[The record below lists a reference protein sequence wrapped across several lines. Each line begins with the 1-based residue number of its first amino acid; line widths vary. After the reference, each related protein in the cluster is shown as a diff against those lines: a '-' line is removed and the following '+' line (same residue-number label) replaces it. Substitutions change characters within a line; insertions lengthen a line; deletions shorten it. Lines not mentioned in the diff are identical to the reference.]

1 MSLAIRVMDS
11 IDAFAAPQWNA
22 HCGSDPFINWHFL
35 HALEQTGAASPEQG
49 WQACHLRLDHADGS
63 LRAALPCYR
72 KTHSH
77 GDFVYDWGWARA
89 VHNAGLQWYPK
100 LVAAVPYSPVTGP
113 RLLRQADDDTAAA
126 ALAQALIL
134 SCREQG
140 LLTAQLL
147 FPPASDQELLRE
159 QGFLVRRDYIQFHW
173 HNRAY
178 QCFDDFLAGLRH
190 KKRKGIRQ
198 ERQQLLNS
206 GVSCRWVDAAKASA
220 EEHRLAHRCYSK
232 TFLEYGNQPVLS
244 ERFFSELGQRLP
256 GQLWYCIAQRHDPS
270 LGVTRDI
277 AAAIYLSSEHCLYG
291 RYWGALE
298 SLPGL
303 HFEVCYYQGIEFCIQ
318 RGLQRF
324 EPGVHGEHKIS
335 RGFLPAPSL
344 SAHYLNQQ
352 DVARAARQWLRQEQD
367 WMHHYRD
374 EIIQRSPYH
383 PEVTDDLLARN

>member
-1 MSLAIRVMDS
+1 MSLAVQVLDR
-11 IDAFAAPQWNA
+11 IDAFPSPQWNA
-22 HCGSDPFINWHFL
+22 HCGSNPFINWHFL
-35 HALEQTGAASPEQG
+35 NALEQTGAASLSQG

-63 LRAALPCYR
+63 LRGALPCYR

-89 VHNAGLQWYPK
+89 VHNAGLNWYPK
-100 LVAAVPYSPVTGP
+100 LVTGVPYSPVTGP
-113 RLLRQADDDTAAA
+113 RLLRAPGDDAAAA

-134 SCREQG
+134 SCKEQG

-147 FPPASDQELLRE
+147 FPPPEDEELLRA

-173 HNRAY
+173 HNRNY
-178 QCFDDFLAGLRH
+178 MCFDDFLGGLRN
-190 KKRKGIRQ
+190 KKRKTIRQ
-198 ERQQLLNS
+198 ERQQLAGRGINY
-206 GVSCRWVDAAKASA
+206 RWVDAAQAST

-244 ERFFSELGQRLP
+244 ERFFTRLGAALP
-256 GQLWYCIAQRHDPS
+256 GQLWYCIAQQQS
-270 LGVTRDI
+270 STESSARDI
-277 AAAIYLSSEHCLYG
+277 AVAIYLSSDDCLYG

-298 SLPGL
+298 NLPGL
-303 HFEVCYYQGIEFCIQ
+303 HFEVCYYQGIEFCIKH
-318 RGLQRF
+318 GLQRF

-352 DVARAARQWLRQEQD
+352 DVARAARQWMRQEQD

-374 EIIQRSPYH
+374 EIIQRSPYR
-383 PEVTDDLLARN
+383 PEVTDDLLARH